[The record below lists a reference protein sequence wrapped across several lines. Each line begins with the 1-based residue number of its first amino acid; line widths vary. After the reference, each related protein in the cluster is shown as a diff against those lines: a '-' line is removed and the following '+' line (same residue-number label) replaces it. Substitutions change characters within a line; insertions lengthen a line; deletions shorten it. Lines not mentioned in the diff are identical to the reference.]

1 MNCSS
6 ILIGLVVVIGV
17 VIGLITLVNVIRQ
30 KRKKKVANVA
40 PNGNTMYNAAMNEV
54 NRRKMSQTQKSRPTT
69 IRTTKSRGVDIDGD
83 ELLDDIEDVIV
94 AGAMVADAMNDDN
107 GETYVDTRNIHTPF
121 QSEPDS
127 YSNDSYSNDSYDDG
141 GDCGGD
147 D

>member
-54 NRRKMSQTQKSRPTT
+54 NRRKNKPN
-69 IRTTKSRGVDIDGD
+69 TKK
-83 ELLDDIEDVIV
+83 
-94 AGAMVADAMNDDN
+94 
-107 GETYVDTRNIHTPF
+107 
-121 QSEPDS
+121 
-127 YSNDSYSNDSYDDG
+127 
-141 GDCGGD
+141 
-147 D
+147 